1 MAQLQRTGD
10 AVWQGDLRGGNG
22 KVTTG
27 SGAIREQAYSFR
39 TRFEN
44 EPGTNPEELIAAAH
58 AACYSMALSAGL
70 ANAGFTPESVHTRAV
85 LTMEQEADDGA
96 GRRRLGRGAH
106 PPGGGRQGAEYRC
119 GSFPEPGRERQ
130 AELPDLEA
138 ARPGFEG
145 HRFGGQAGINDHFL
159 YAANSLGDWRHI
171 FLKFKRNEL

>member
-44 EPGTNPEELIAAAH
+44 EPGTNPEELVAAAH
-58 AACYSMALSAGL
+58 AACFSMAFSAGL

-85 LTMEQEADDGA
+85 LTMEQE
-96 GRRRLGRGAH
+96 
-106 PPGGGRQGAEYRC
+106 GGGWAIARIRLEVEGKVPNIDAATFQ
-119 GSFPEPGRERQ
+119 SQ
-130 AELPDLEA
+130 AENAKQNCPISKLLSPGLKGIDLVA
-138 ARPGFEG
+138 KL
-145 HRFGGQAGINDHFL
+145 I
-159 YAANSLGDWRHI
+159 
-171 FLKFKRNEL
+171 